1 MMFTLGI
8 MLFSSLVLM
17 PLFLQTLMG
26 YTAQVAGLAISAGGL
41 CLLIEMPIMG
51 QLTTKV
57 QARRLISFGWVCLA
71 LAMFYST
78 KRIDL
83 QIGFYTALWLRVAQV
98 FGMGFL
104 FVPITLVAYIG
115 IPPEKNNA
123 VSGIVN
129 FMRNMG
135 SSVGT
140 SLVTT
145 LLARRAQFHQQVLIN
160 HIQAGNPRLQAGVI
174 GLSNKLASAGLERTA
189 AQKTAFA
196 QVYRLIQAQAGAAAY
211 IDTFMVLS
219 IGSAI
224 MFFLSFVLKKNDP
237 GGGHVVAE

>member
-1 MMFTLGI
+1 
-8 MLFSSLVLM
+8 V
-17 PLFLQTLMG
+17 
-26 YTAQVAGLAISAGGL
+26 

-51 QLTTKV
+51 SLTTKI
-57 QARRLISFGWVCLA
+57 QARRLIAFGWVCLA
-71 LAMFYST
+71 AAMFYST

-83 QIGFYTALWLRVAQV
+83 QIGFNTALWLRVAQV

-123 VSGIVN
+123 VAGIVN

-145 LLARRAQFHQQVLIN
+145 MLARRAQFHQEVLID
-160 HIQAGNPRLQAGVI
+160 HVRSGDPRLQGAVI
-174 GLSNKLASAGLERTA
+174 GLSQRLAHSGLDQHTA
-189 AQKTAFA
+189 QMTAYA
-196 QVYRLIQAQAGAAAY
+196 RIYQLVQGQASAAAY

-219 IGSAI
+219 VGSAV

-237 GGGHVVAE
+237 GGGHIVAE